1 MFKTLFETPLWI
13 LDKEL
18 PEGAYDWALST
29 EKNITGRKRSNF
41 GGYQSEIMEIKTLPY
56 FDHILSMI
64 SFLPRIRLS
73 GYWVNINRRGNVNMV
88 HTHPDSDL
96 TFVWYITDNDNKL
109 VLENPLY
116 HTRYSLYNA
125 NKMHTAFRP
134 DGKKGSLII
143 FPSDIPH
150 WVDSHDLDTPR
161 ISISFNGSFNDT
173 QYEENCNNKLINN
186 RRYWNSI

>member
-1 MFKTLFETPLWI
+1 
-13 LDKEL
+13 
-18 PEGAYDWALST
+18 
-29 EKNITGRKRSNF
+29 
-41 GGYQSEIMEIKTLPY
+41 
-56 FDHILSMI
+56 
-64 SFLPRIRLS
+64 
-73 GYWVNINRRGNVNMV
+73 
-88 HTHPDSDL
+88 
-96 TFVWYITDNDNKL
+96 
-109 VLENPLY
+109 
-116 HTRYSLYNA
+116 
-125 NKMHTAFRP
+125 MHTAFRP